1 RWLAELRG
9 EHPEPPMLV
18 TTPAA
23 RLAFAALVQRSAP
36 HVAVVSTAELLAVDL
51 PLPGEP
57 GGPATRWWS
66 PA

>member
-1 RWLAELRG
+1 V
-9 EHPEPPMLV
+9 LV

-57 GGPATRWWS
+57 GGPVTRWWS